1 MGMAASQARLL
12 QLTSRKNDIGYELT
26 RLSNDKVSLSR
37 EMQKVSRKYQDS
49 LNQKVLKWSNNNGV
63 SYIDLSYNNLM
74 KPSTMNQN
82 KPYLLTDQNDKIVI
96 DSEYK
101 KYAEMISP
109 NGSTGGNWESVRT
122 QVLAE
127 LTGIDATKIA
137 SADSYQY
144 LQ

>member
-96 DSEYK
+96 
-101 KYAEMISP
+101 YA
-109 NGSTGGNWESVRT
+109 
-122 QVLAE
+122 
-127 LTGIDATKIA
+127 K
-137 SADSYQY
+137 
-144 LQ
+144 